1 MGSVIGVSQTKAAI
15 PRILTRFQDDLN
27 SCQGLE
33 NKIALPNHCLADQEK
48 RNFHGGIYSWQPSSY
63 RNQIISSL
71 RNQSQYADQIELN
84 RLNQPAAVET
94 LMRNQL
100 TLQFSV
106 TSRTRSNMHDMIIA
120 HLIVVAG
127 ALAGFI
133 ISSLVPPEGWN
144 CRHYGEFSI
153 LFVWILSA
161 YIDIQLN
168 KVFSLN
174 GKPRKF
180 LKWRIQSSTALFWVT
195 FFKDIVFTAATM
207 FSIVIIQC
215 GILNRCKCYSNW
227 GRKGLQLP
235 EMPDVDNVL
244 RNRINGLYPAI
255 VGLGLGFQLILV
267 SLYFH
272 WQYGSALQV
281 YVQRDDGKSNTPS
294 WVKRVTS
301 WGRRVVPKR
310 AQFRR

>member
-1 MGSVIGVSQTKAAI
+1 M
-15 PRILTRFQDDLN
+15 
-27 SCQGLE
+27 
-33 NKIALPNHCLADQEK
+33 IALPNYCLADHEK

-84 RLNQPAAVET
+84 RLNQPAAIET

-100 TLQFSV
+100 PLQFSV
-106 TSRTRSNMHDMIIA
+106 TSRTSSNKHDSIIA

-127 ALAGFI
+127 AVAGFI

-144 CRHYGEFSI
+144 CRHFGELSI
-153 LFVWILSA
+153 LFVWIFSA
-161 YIDIQLN
+161 CIDIQLN
-168 KVFSLN
+168 KKFSLS
-174 GKPRKF
+174 GEPWKF
-180 LKWRIQSSTALFWVT
+180 LKWRMQSSTALFWLT
-195 FFKDIVFTAATM
+195 FFKDIVSTVATM
-207 FSIVIIQC
+207 FGIVIIQC
-215 GILNRCKCYSNW
+215 GILNRCVCYSNW

-244 RNRINGLYPAI
+244 RDRINRLYPAI
-255 VGLGLGFQLILV
+255 VALGLGFQLISV
-267 SLYFH
+267 SLYFY

-281 YVQRDDGKSNTPS
+281 YVQRDDDKSNTPS
-294 WVKRVTS
+294 WVKRVNS